1 MNHDTLLTIT
11 ERTALLETLCTARLH
26 ADGEH
31 AFRGACVVSVDLD
44 RAYTAVESLIAAR
57 EAALREQIAGQIEAQ
72 CEADEPPCLG
82 CWTAAKVARGG
93 T

>member
-31 AFRGACVVSVDLD
+31 AFRGACVVTVDLD
-44 RAYTAVESLIAAR
+44 PLYTAVERIIAAR
-57 EAALREQIAGQIEAQ
+57 E
-72 CEADEPPCLG
+72 
-82 CWTAAKVARGG
+82 
-93 T
+93 